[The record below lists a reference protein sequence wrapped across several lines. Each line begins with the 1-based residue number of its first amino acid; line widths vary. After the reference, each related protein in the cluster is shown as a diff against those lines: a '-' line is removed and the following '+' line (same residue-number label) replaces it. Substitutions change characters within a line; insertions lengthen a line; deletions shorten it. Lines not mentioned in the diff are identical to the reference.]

1 MIEPICAEL
10 VEANRQTWRSG
21 AGDTLASMSE
31 PADSD
36 PERLL
41 AEALRAQARSAPARS
56 PSAPGGEQADDGL
69 PHGYGLLSGTG
80 ASSLERERAALDSLP
95 TSPRSAHSDAPAT
108 AEHDRADRVRQ
119 VQAPLAAHWVLLLA
133 VVLGLAAGAVVG
145 LLTLL

>member
-1 MIEPICAEL
+1 
-10 VEANRQTWRSG
+10 
-21 AGDTLASMSE
+21 MSE

-41 AEALRAQARSAPARS
+41 AEALRAQARSAPA
-56 PSAPGGEQADDGL
+56 PSQPEATGGPTDVLGGSGDSRQADARQADDGL

-80 ASSLERERAALDSLP
+80 ANSLERERAALDSLP
-95 TSPRSAHSDAPAT
+95 AAARAPTGAAGSVEPETGGHDATDSGTPP
-108 AEHDRADRVRQ
+108 
-119 VQAPLAAHWVLLLA
+119 PLAARWILLLA

>member
-1 MIEPICAEL
+1 
-10 VEANRQTWRSG
+10 
-21 AGDTLASMSE
+21 MSE
-31 PADSD
+31 HAESD

-56 PSAPGGEQADDGL
+56 QPAPPGDPTDVLGNADDSPQTDDGL

-80 ASSLERERAALDSLP
+80 ASSLERERAALDPLP
-95 TSPRSAHSDAPAT
+95 TSNRT
-108 AEHDRADRVRQ
+108 AQADEPKTVEHDIAGGATP
-119 VQAPLAAHWVLLLA
+119 QAPLAARWVLLLA